1 MPELDDSRKQAE
13 WDRLCADS
21 PRCKVCGSPVIRYG
35 DTYYEYGDTIV
46 CENCHPGF
54 ADALED
60 AVIEIMA
67 LVKSKAMR
75 HIREA

>member
-1 MPELDDSRKQAE
+1 MPELDDSRKQVE

-21 PRCKVCGSPVIRYG
+21 PQCKVCGSPVIRYG
-35 DTYYEYGDTIV
+35 DTYHEYGDTII

-54 ADALED
+54 SDALED
-60 AVIEIMA
+60 AVVEIMA

-75 HIREA
+75 RILEA